1 MNSYEIIRAI
11 SAVETMT
18 YAEKFAGAILALHL
32 DRAKGFIKVRQ
43 SVIAEE
49 CGLTVRVVQSSVKK
63 MISGG
68 IFEAKRTPRALILK
82 PLPSVKKSVKKHM
95 NARAY
100 HRRTD
105 MQVTN
110 AEGYDPF
117 NPDTTLS
124 SMAEERGKV
133 EQARFLR
140 ELEKTGSNG

>member
-1 MNSYEIIRAI
+1 
-11 SAVETMT
+11 MT

-49 CGLTVRVVQSSVKK
+49 CGLTVRVVQSAVKK

-68 IFEAKRTPRALILK
+68 VFEVKRTPRALILK

-105 MQVTN
+105 MQITN

-124 SMAEERGKV
+124 SAAEELHKR
-133 EQARFLR
+133 EEARAAKAAQR
-140 ELEKTGSNG
+140 HARC